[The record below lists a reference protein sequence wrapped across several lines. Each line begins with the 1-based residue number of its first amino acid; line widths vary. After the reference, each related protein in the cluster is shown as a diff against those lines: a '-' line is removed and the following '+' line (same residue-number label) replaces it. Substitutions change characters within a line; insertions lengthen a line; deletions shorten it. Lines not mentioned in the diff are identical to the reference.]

1 MWSLHSLKEGAIS
14 QTDLKRYYLAMIVYE
29 VINHDGL
36 TKREICDLTGF
47 SWGLVS
53 RSVNQLETRGYF
65 GRSTI
70 RKKPGSGRNA
80 FDYTISG
87 ARFATI
93 GVSIEADRILACSL
107 TLARE
112 PMSLLEKST
121 VGFSENQIVQAIFE
135 LIDSLFADCEKKK
148 HVVIGIGLSC
158 QGVVDVKKGTILSIH
173 GVDIQGEGNLPIV
186 KMVEDRYHTPARVE
200 RNAVCSLFEEFTK
213 RTLPDAALV
222 YLDQDVSFS
231 VLLDSTIMMSGY
243 RYDLGNF
250 VVNPSEMERSQ
261 GKLGRLSDYASM
273 DGINKRVGI
282 PLEQIFKEPARYSN
296 VFDDCGYYLGLALYN
311 AYLIFQYKELIFVGR
326 MADRVQLFKP
336 QMIASFNRFLGKDV
350 AQTLVFSKCSQ
361 TNSAEAAAYTG
372 IDAGLEKSLV

>member
-87 ARFATI
+87 ERFATI
-93 GVSIEADRILACSL
+93 GVSIEADRLLACSL

-112 PMSLLEKST
+112 PMSLLEKKT
-121 VGFSENQIVQAIFE
+121 TGMDEQQIVQEIFT
-135 LIDSLFADCEKKK
+135 LIDDLFKDCENKK

-158 QGVVDVKKGTILSIH
+158 QGVVDVKEGSILSIH
-173 GVDIQGEGNLPIV
+173 GVEKKGNDKLPIV
-186 KMVEDRYHTPARVE
+186 EMLEKRYHTPARVE

-213 RTLPDAALV
+213 RNLPDAALV
-222 YLDQDVSFS
+222 YLDQDVNFS

-250 VVNPSEMERSQ
+250 VVNPSETERSQ

-273 DGINKRVGI
+273 DGIKKRIGVSI
-282 PLEQIFKEPARYSN
+282 EEIFKDPKRYSS

-311 AYLIFQYKELIFVGR
+311 AFLTFQFKELIFVGR
-326 MADRVQLFKP
+326 LADHVDLFKP
-336 QMIASFNRFLGKDV
+336 QLISSFNHFLGKDV